1 MDISITLLGISN
13 SGKTNFIA
21 EVVKDINSFSPKITI
36 KPAVSTQTAEMDC
49 FCNNLYV
56 LNISESLN
64 LELSICDYD
73 GKLLN
78 SQGNNQQDLKNVLY
92 SSNTWIILIDGTY
105 FTCEDESIEKI
116 IRKVKRSSARVL
128 CPYISEYAEEH
139 NETAP
144 ELLFAV
150 TKANGLTGRF
160 TPERVKYIVMAA
172 FEGIFSENASPMI
185 LLCDT
190 ACTKAAGLAV
200 LSFCYLKRK
209 KEVLD
214 GMIQLENCN
223 ERMKNKINEL
233 QHLICEIENQKIL
246 GKLPANKRK
255 TENFQKQIDSLKT
268 EISNNDS
275 RMEQYKTDTGLK
287 YLGTC
292 VRCWIDN
299 NTDLAV
305 NGFDKIDYQYDKSAV
320 KIVKRSVWVKVVLGF
335 DLCMMG
341 GAYGLAISGMFSI
354 NERLWG
360 IACAVWFSLSVIS
373 AMILDKRRKKNFEL
387 RFQDDLVNFF
397 YTMAKEKNNGELTLE
412 PVGKNRLFFCCLI
425 RQSMPPEMQQD
436 K

>member
-1 MDISITLLGISN
+1 MGGHISMDISITLLGISN

-36 KPAVSTQTAEMDC
+36 KPAISTQTVEMGC

-56 LNISESLN
+56 LNISESLSW
-64 LELSICDYD
+64 ELSICDYD
-73 GKLLN
+73 GKLLK

-92 SSNTWIILIDGTY
+92 SSDTWIILIDGTY

-128 CPYISEYAEEH
+128 CPYISEYAKEH

-223 ERMKNKINEL
+223 RQIKEWQKTFKSR
-233 QHLICEIENQKIL
+233 LIH
-246 GKLPANKRK
+246 
-255 TENFQKQIDSLKT
+255 
-268 EISNNDS
+268 
-275 RMEQYKTDTGLK
+275 
-287 YLGTC
+287 
-292 VRCWIDN
+292 
-299 NTDLAV
+299 
-305 NGFDKIDYQYDKSAV
+305 
-320 KIVKRSVWVKVVLGF
+320 
-335 DLCMMG
+335 
-341 GAYGLAISGMFSI
+341 
-354 NERLWG
+354 
-360 IACAVWFSLSVIS
+360 
-373 AMILDKRRKKNFEL
+373 
-387 RFQDDLVNFF
+387 
-397 YTMAKEKNNGELTLE
+397 
-412 PVGKNRLFFCCLI
+412 
-425 RQSMPPEMQQD
+425 
-436 K
+436 

>member
-13 SGKTNFIA
+13 SGKTNFIS
-21 EVVKDINSFSPKITI
+21 EVLKDINSFSPKITI
-36 KPAVSTQTAEMDC
+36 KPAMPAQTVEMEY

-56 LNISESLN
+56 LNIPESLN
-64 LELSICDYD
+64 WNLSICDYD
-73 GKLLN
+73 GKLLK
-78 SQGNNQQDLKNVLY
+78 SQRDDQRDLKNVMY
-92 SSNTWIILIDGTY
+92 SSDTWIILIDGTY
-105 FTCEDESIEKI
+105 FACEDESIEKI
-116 IRKVKRSSARVL
+116 IRRVKRSSARVL

-144 ELLFAV
+144 ELLFVV
-150 TKANGLTGRF
+150 TKVNGLDGRF

-190 ACTKAAGLAV
+190 ACTKAAGLSV
-200 LSFCYLKRK
+200 LSLCYLKR
-209 KEVLD
+209 EEEMRD
-214 GMIQLENCN
+214 GIIQLENDN
-223 ERMKNKINEL
+223 ERIKNKINEL
-233 QHLICEIENQKIL
+233 QHLVYEIENQKIL

-255 TENFQKQIDSLKT
+255 AENFRRQIYSLKT

-275 RMEQYKTDTGLK
+275 RMERYKTDTGLK

-292 VRCWIDN
+292 VQCWIDN
-299 NTDLAV
+299 NPHLVV

-320 KIVKRSVWVKVVLGF
+320 KIVKRSVWVKAALGF

-341 GAYGLAISGMFSI
+341 GVYGLAMSGMFPI

-373 AMILDKRRKKNFEL
+373 AMVLDKRRKKNFEL

-397 YTMAKEKNNGELTLE
+397 YTMAKEKNNG
-412 PVGKNRLFFCCLI
+412 
-425 RQSMPPEMQQD
+425 
-436 K
+436 